1 MRGGKGA
8 GAPVSSN
15 DASRYDDRMDPR
27 AHELLSSVRQTAE
40 NHAGLDLLVLFG
52 SRSRGDDT
60 ASSDFGYLGRAPFEA
75 DRLLTGLVKVLGTE
89 RVDLANL
96 ERASGLLRFRA
107 ARDGRPIFEAE
118 PGTFARFW
126 FDTVSFW
133 CDAEPVL
140 RAGYEDVLERLGP

>member
-1 MRGGKGA
+1 M
-8 GAPVSSN
+8 
-15 DASRYDDRMDPR
+15 
-27 AHELLSSVRQTAE
+27 RQTAE

-52 SRSRGDDT
+52 LFGSRSRGDDT
-60 ASSDFGYLGRAPFEA
+60 ASSDWDFGYLGGVPFEA
-75 DRLLTGLVKVLGTE
+75 DRLLAGLVKVLGTE
-89 RVDLANL
+89 RVDLVNL

-107 ARDGRPIFEAE
+107 ARDGRPMFEAE

-126 FDTVSFW
+126 FETVSFW